1 MPFGAGTF
9 GDKAIAA
16 VQSAAEIPAKHVTL
30 VRNGVPEH
38 VETRAATV
46 DDLLVEAGIARAPED
61 RLDTD
66 PTAPLVDGATIAYR
80 AAVPVTLIVDQQPR
94 IVRSASAT
102 VAGLLSDESVLV
114 DRHDRVAP
122 RADTPLAGDIV
133 VTVTHINAWTE
144 RRRVAI
150 APPTKRMFDIAVPI
164 GKTRILSPGRTGIRE
179 ISYLLSRSATGMKPR
194 RTTLASRILRTA
206 RTRVVVEGIGEYAAF
221 ARLAR
226 QGFDSTLRLTGSA
239 LTMLAT
245 AYTAACSGCSGMT
258 ASGVPAGHGVVAV
271 DPNVIPLG
279 SRLFIPGY
287 GRATAG
293 DTGGAIRGHRIDLG
307 FDSLADAN
315 QFGRRSIV
323 VYVLK

>member
-1 MPFGAGTF
+1 M
-9 GDKAIAA
+9 
-16 VQSAAEIPAKHVTL
+16 QSAAEIPAKHITL
-30 VRNGVPEH
+30 VRNGVPER

-66 PTAPLVDGATIAYR
+66 PAAPLADGATIAYR

-94 IVRSASAT
+94 IVQSASAT
-102 VAGLLSDESVLV
+102 VAGLLSDESILV
-114 DRHDRVAP
+114 DRHDRIAP
-122 RADTPLAGDIV
+122 RSDTPLAGDIV
-133 VTVTHINAWTE
+133 VTVTHVNAWTE
-144 RRRVAI
+144 RRRISI
-150 APPTKRMFDIAVPI
+150 APPTKRVFDIAVPI
-164 GKTRILSPGRTGIRE
+164 GKTRILTPGRTGIRE
-179 ISYLLSRSATGMKPR
+179 ISYLLSRSESGTRPR
-194 RTTLASRILRTA
+194 RTTLASRILRSA

-279 SRLFIPGY
+279 SKLFIPGY

-293 DTGGAIRGHRIDLG
+293 DTGGAIHGKRIDLG